1 MLNYWKN
8 QDEKSFKDKINRR
21 LFTSFCFLFL
31 LINPF
36 LTFAQAENLS
46 LSVRNVTL
54 QQFFEAIEKQGNYRF
69 SYRDI
74 VLDSKNDI
82 TINSINEPIR
92 DVLEKVLSPKKL
104 QYEIK
109 GHSVIITELSQKK
122 QNKKVITGLIVDEFG
137 EPVIGANVVEDG
149 TVNGTITDLNG
160 NFSLEVNESSN
171 LNISYVGYL
180 TLHLAAGQIPEII
193 KLQEDKQTLDEIVIV
208 GYGTQKRKDFTG
220 SVSSLKLENS
230 PIALSPNT
238 NALEALKGTTTGLDI
253 GASNSAGGTPSMQIR
268 GQKSIKGSNDPLIVL
283 DGIVFLGSLRDI
295 DPNTIASYDVLKD
308 ATSAAAYGS
317 RAANGVIIITTKR
330 GKVGKPIITLNTS
343 VGTQRWQQKP
353 KVANGETYIR
363 SVNVRQGLAEDADPM
378 GWLNASP
385 AENYL
390 KGETV
395 DWLDEISRNGLMQN
409 YQVSIAGGSEK
420 MTYYISTSYTD
431 QEGAIIG
438 DDYSRMSLSAKLNT
452 DITDWLQIGMTGSY
466 NYSDYSGVGANVQ
479 NAMTMNPYGKKYWD
493 ADNKKLE
500 RWPDYQSTENPLWGT
515 EDTRYDLDTYNN
527 FRIVAHAL
535 IKCPWING
543 LSYRFNYMQTGD
555 FNYRDQFY
563 YENHYIKE
571 GNDPERYSPESLQS
585 LLATANGSKA
595 HTNVNSY
602 VFDHILNYKQ
612 NFEKHSIDATFVY
625 TRDSHHSK
633 KITATGTDFSA
644 NGNTA
649 LGVDGLS
656 KANVQKVNQENVE
669 KKNIGYLAR
678 LNYSFDDKY
687 HLTASFR
694 RDGSSVFGV
703 NNKWGNFPAVG
714 IAWTVS
720 NENFLKNNNVL
731 NYLKLKTSWGK
742 NGNQGISPYGT
753 LSQVVSGSSGGI
765 RYEFGNIPDIL
776 YGIKI
781 NTLGNSLLGWE
792 KTSSFN
798 GGIESA
804 FLDNRINLDIDFYF
818 SKTIDQLFERQIPVM
833 TGFKTILA
841 SMGQVNNKGIEIN
854 LRTTNVVNNDF
865 EWNSHLTFWSNRN
878 VLKKLYGDDMD
889 GDGKEDDDISNNLFI
904 GKSLG
909 AIYGYRQDGIVQED
923 DTEYIAKNGV
933 KPGDAKFKDLDGDG
947 VITSADREVLGYNK
961 ENFKLNLGNTFRYKD
976 FELYVLFTGIF
987 GGNGYYMSSNVPA
1000 YLVSSNKIGNN
1011 ILDHDWWT
1019 SENRSNKYPSAT
1031 YNDSKFLGLQKRTFV
1046 RLQDV
1051 TFSYTFNRDFL
1062 KKINLESMK
1071 IFVAGKNLFYL
1082 TGWEGGDPELAQT
1095 LGNTYPVP
1103 TTYTLGVNISF

>member
-1 MLNYWKN
+1 M
-8 QDEKSFKDKINRR
+8 NRG
-21 LFTSFCFLFL
+21 LFTSFCLLFL
-31 LINPF
+31 LLNPV
-36 LTFAQAENLS
+36 LTFAQTENLS
-46 LSVRNVTL
+46 LSVKNITL
-54 QQFFEAIEKQGNYRF
+54 QQFFEAIEKQSALRF
-69 SYRDI
+69 SYRDV
-74 VLDSKNDI
+74 VLDNKKDI
-82 TINSINEPIR
+82 TLNVINEPVESI
-92 DVLEKVLSPKKL
+92 LSKVLPQRSL
-104 QYEIK
+104 QYEIN
-109 GHSVIITELSQKK
+109 GRMISITVVQPKTQKRK
-122 QNKKVITGLIVDEFG
+122 FVSGLILDEYS
-137 EPVIGANVVEDG
+137 EPVIGANVVEGG
-149 TVNGTITDLNG
+149 TTNGTITDMDG
-160 NFSLEVNESSN
+160 KFTLEVSDDAK

-180 TLHLAAGQIPEII
+180 SMNIPANQIPGTI
-193 KLQEDKQTLDEIVIV
+193 KLQEDKQTLDEIVVV

-317 RAANGVIIITTKR
+317 RAANGVIIITTKK
-330 GKVGKPIITLNTS
+330 GKIGKPVISFNTS

-353 KVANGETYIR
+353 NLANAETYVR

-385 AENYL
+385 AENYQ
-390 KGETV
+390 KGESV
-395 DWLDEISRNGLMQN
+395 NWLDEISRNGLMQN
-409 YQVSIAGGSEK
+409 YQVAIAGGSEK
-420 MTYYISTSYTD
+420 MTYYLSTSYTD
-431 QEGAIIG
+431 QQGVIIG
-438 DDYSRMSLSAKLNT
+438 DDYSRMSLSAKINT
-452 DITDWLQIGMTGSY
+452 DITDWLQIGMNGSY
-466 NYSDYSGVGANVQ
+466 NYSDYSGVGANVY

-493 ADNKKLE
+493 AENKKLE

-515 EDTRYDLDTYNN
+515 ENTRYDLDTYNN
-527 FRIVAHAL
+527 FRIVSHAL
-535 IKCPWING
+535 IKCPWLEG

-555 FNYRDQFY
+555 FIYRDQFY
-563 YENHYIKE
+563 YENHYIQE
-571 GNDPERYSPESLQS
+571 GNNPERYSSEALQK

-595 HTNVNSY
+595 HTNINSY

-612 NFEKHSIDATFVY
+612 TFDKHNVDATLVY
-625 TRDSHHSK
+625 TRDSYHSK
-633 KITATGTDFSA
+633 RTISTGTDFSA

-649 LGVDGLS
+649 LGIDGLP
-656 KANVQKVNQENVE
+656 KAGVQKMDQDNVE
-669 KKNIGYLAR
+669 KRNIGYLAR
-678 LNYSFDDKY
+678 LNYSFDDRY
-687 HLTASFR
+687 HFTASYR

-714 IAWTVS
+714 VAWTTS
-720 NENFLKNNNVL
+720 NENFLKGNNLL
-731 NYLKLKTSWGK
+731 NHLKVKTSWGV

-765 RYEFGNIPDIL
+765 RYEFNNMSDIL

-804 FLDNRINLDIDFYF
+804 FLNNRINLDVDFYF
-818 SKTIDQLFERQIPVM
+818 SRTIDQLFERQIPVM

-854 LRTTNVVNNDF
+854 LRTSNIVRQDF
-865 EWNSHLTFWSNRN
+865 EWDSHLTFWSNRN
-878 VLKKLYGDDMD
+878 VLDKLYGDDMD
-889 GDGKEDDDISNNLFI
+889 GDGREDDDISNNLFI

-909 AIYGYRQDGIVQED
+909 AIYGYRQDGIVQES
-923 DTEYIAKNGV
+923 DTEYISKNGV

-947 VITSADREVLGYNK
+947 IISSADREILGYNK
-961 ENFKLNLGNTFRYKD
+961 ENFKLNLGNTVRYKNV
-976 FELYVLFTGIF
+976 ELYVLFTGVF
-987 GGNGYYMSSNVPA
+987 GGNGYYMSSNKPA
-1000 YLVSSNKIGNN
+1000 YLVSSDKVGNN
-1011 ILDHDWWT
+1011 ILDHPWWT
-1019 SENRSNKYPSAT
+1019 AENKSNVYPSAT
-1031 YNDSKFLGLQKRTFV
+1031 YNDSKFLGLQKRSFV

-1051 TFSYTFNRDFL
+1051 TLSYTFKQDFL
-1062 KKINLESMK
+1062 RKMKFESMK
-1071 IFVAGKNLFYL
+1071 VFVAGKNLFYI
-1082 TGWEGGDPELAQT
+1082 TGWDGGDPELGQT
-1095 LGNTYPVP
+1095 LGSTYPVP
-1103 TTYTLGVNISF
+1103 TTYTLGLNVSF